1 MKKQLAVAVCSLSL
15 VLAFG
20 ACKKKEE
27 KPPMPQTGMPGQQMA
42 PGQPMAPGQMPPGQM
57 APGQQMPP
65 GHPSTPN
72 MTKGQATVKVPDIV
86 KGKWKAVVLVV
97 EDKGAKKKS
106 EFTVNLGGDLKVPNT
121 GLKISVGDFLPDF
134 KMEGLTITSLTNNPN
149 NPAVN
154 VKILENDKEVFKGW
168 LYSKFP
174 AIHPF
179 EHPKYSVTLKEAV
192 KKG

>member
-1 MKKQLAVAVCSLSL
+1 VKIKYLIKKEDKMKKQMLVAVCSLSL

-27 KPPMPQTGMPGQQMA
+27 KPPMPQTGA
-42 PGQPMAPGQMPPGQM
+42 PGQAQQLPSGQPGGPQVAMP
-57 APGQQMPP
+57 
-65 GHPSTPN
+65 
-72 MTKGQATVKVPDIV
+72 KGQTAISVPDMV
-86 KGKWKAVVLVV
+86 KGKWKAVTIVV
-97 EDKGAKKKS
+97 EDKTAKKKN
-106 EFTVNLGGDLKVPNT
+106 EYTINLNSDFKVPGSDLKIT
-121 GLKISVGDFLPDF
+121 VGEYLPDF
-134 KMEGLTITSLTNNPN
+134 KMDGLNITSSSNEPN

-179 EHPKYSVTLKEAV
+179 EHPKYSLTLKDGV
-192 KKG
+192 KK